1 MNKYLIEILTAL
13 AIVIIVTLLVRMYA
27 LEGQQLASPAEAN
40 DPAELTVAESTT
52 VTDETA
58 GDAE

>member
-27 LEGQQLASPAEAN
+27 LEGQHLAVEADDA
-40 DPAELTVAESTT
+40 DPAELAVAESTA
-52 VTDETA
+52 VTDESA
-58 GDAE
+58 GEAE

>member
-27 LEGQQLASPAEAN
+27 LEGQQLAVEA
-40 DPAELTVAESTT
+40 DGEDLAELSVAESTA